1 MPHLNRPTVASLA
14 AALILTAGSACLG
27 APAQPAAPAALVQP
41 EPAGPIRQQLAV
53 AAQSIDAALAAL
65 EAGDLATARLRY
77 GAYDDAWD
85 ALEEGIRDPHPDVYD
100 AIERAMD
107 QVNETLLKVDRPN
120 PAVAANA
127 LRALRQMIEQQAPR
141 LG

>member
-27 APAQPAAPAALVQP
+27 APPAPAAPALVQP

-53 AAQSIDAALAAL
+53 AARSIDAALAAL

-85 ALEEGIRDPHPDVYD
+85 ALEDGIRDPHPDMYD
-100 AIERAMD
+100 AIERDMD
-107 QVNETLLKVDRPN
+107 QVNETLLKVDQPN

-127 LRALRQMIEQQAPR
+127 LRALRQMIDQQAAL